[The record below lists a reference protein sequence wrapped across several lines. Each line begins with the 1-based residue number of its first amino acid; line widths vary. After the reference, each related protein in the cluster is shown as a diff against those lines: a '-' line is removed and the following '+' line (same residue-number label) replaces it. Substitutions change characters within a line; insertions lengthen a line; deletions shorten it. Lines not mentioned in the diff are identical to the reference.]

1 MLVYLIL
8 LVYRHPDETV
18 NRLMIHPGYDASPP
32 NRLGA
37 FNTVTAD
44 GRRWLAATCDFLASR
59 WSDPAALHGRAVGYI
74 VGNEVNSH
82 WFWSNRGRTSLAEFA
97 ADYEPAVRIVHE
109 SVRRHAA
116 WARVYLSLEHHW
128 NIRYE
133 AADDGQ
139 AFAARPFLEEFA
151 RLARQC
157 RRRLTASPI
166 GLSATSPASMHS
178 SCTVTSIMQA
188 KAACGWACGP
198 AGPTASQRQ
207 TGPSPSTNASAPPT
221 RQTRRTHSPS
231 PCQSWGSTRG
241 PRRPPKD
248 RPDVRHPWASHSSPR
263 RVKADRP

>member
-116 WARVYLSLEHHW
+116 WGRVYLSLEITGTSGTRRPTTVRLLRPGRSSRSLPGWHASGVTSAGMSPSIPILRTCS
-128 NIRYE
+128 NR
-133 AADDGQ
+133 GSGTT
-139 AFAARPFLEEFA
+139 AR
-151 RLARQC
+151 R
-157 RRRLTASPI
+157 PI
-166 GLSATSPASMHS
+166 PTTRPGSLSETSP
-178 SCTVTSIMQA
+178 C
-188 KAACGWACGP
+188 
-198 AGPTASQRQ
+198 
-207 TGPSPSTNASAPPT
+207 
-221 RQTRRTHSPS
+221 
-231 PCQSWGSTRG
+231 
-241 PRRPPKD
+241 
-248 RPDVRHPWASHSSPR
+248 
-263 RVKADRP
+263 